1 MSFECET
8 TKLWY
13 NKYLYKVVIYNQSY
27 HQPHSRYWRKRS
39 ISEEKTKEIEEL
51 EMFLKDK
58 DVRTR
63 REGYTFAV
71 FTNEIDLVNTLQ
83 ARFKEKI
90 EEVWKPN
97 PKKVH
102 ILKQP
107 NTILVKEPARHP
119 IRVTLNDKKISVDF
133 SRWISANPD
142 KVTIGN
148 SAYKAIQ
155 RGWMTGGLYFY
166 LRDDKIL
173 GLVNLMIS
181 QNIRRVDRLVCEA

>member
-1 MSFECET
+1 MSFERET

-27 HQPHSRYWRKRS
+27 YRPTSRYWRKRS
-39 ISEEKTKEIEEL
+39 IGGEITKEIQEL
-51 EMFLKDK
+51 EMYLKDK

-83 ARFKEKI
+83 ARFNEKI

-107 NTILVKEPARHP
+107 NTIIVNEPARHP
-119 IRVTLNDKKISVDF
+119 IRVMLNDKKISGDF
-133 SRWISANPD
+133 AQWISANPD

-148 SAYKAIQ
+148 SAFEAIK
-155 RGWMTGGLYFY
+155 RGWLTGGLYFY

-173 GLVNLMIS
+173 SLVNLMIW

>member
-1 MSFECET
+1 MSFEHET

-27 HQPHSRYWRKRS
+27 HQPHSRNRWSAWYPSRG
-39 ISEEKTKEIEEL
+39 EKTKEIEEL

-90 EEVWKPN
+90 EEVWEPD
-97 PKKVH
+97 PKK
-102 ILKQP
+102 
-107 NTILVKEPARHP
+107 
-119 IRVTLNDKKISVDF
+119 
-133 SRWISANPD
+133 
-142 KVTIGN
+142 N
-148 SAYKAIQ
+148 SFA
-155 RGWMTGGLYFY
+155 
-166 LRDDKIL
+166 
-173 GLVNLMIS
+173 
-181 QNIRRVDRLVCEA
+181 